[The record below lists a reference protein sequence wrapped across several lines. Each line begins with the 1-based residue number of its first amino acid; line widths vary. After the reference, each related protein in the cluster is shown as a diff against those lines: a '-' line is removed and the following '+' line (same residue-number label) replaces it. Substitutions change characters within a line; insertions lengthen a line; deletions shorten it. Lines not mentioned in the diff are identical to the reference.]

1 MANRGLLFRNLHE
14 TSFVDVILWL
24 LYVFSHWMLVFIQIK
39 NIIFERFS
47 LFLFSFFFGYILISI
62 WLYFINFFLVVFNC
76 FFLFLY
82 FLALFSGNWFH
93 FSTQLKTSDKF
104 YLFFCGMPIQLYQT
118 PSLSSSPSLDSA
130 FHDCK
135 IRSTGVCL
143 LNRFHY
149 VLIKFNSLILYIY
162 WLSCWPYSTSFW

>member
-1 MANRGLLFRNLHE
+1 MYFPIECWFLFKLK
-14 TSFVDVILWL
+14 I
-24 LYVFSHWMLVFIQIK
+24 
-39 NIIFERFS
+39 
-47 LFLFSFFFGYILISI
+47 LFLNVSVCSYFLFFWVYTDIDMIVFYQLFSWSCLIVSFFF
-62 WLYFINFFLVVFNC
+62 FT
-76 FFLFLY
+76 

-93 FSTQLKTSDKF
+93 FSTQLKTNDKF

>member
-1 MANRGLLFRNLHE
+1 MYFPIECWFLFKLK
-14 TSFVDVILWL
+14 I
-24 LYVFSHWMLVFIQIK
+24 
-39 NIIFERFS
+39 
-47 LFLFSFFFGYILISI
+47 LFLNVSVCSYFLFFLGIYWYRYDCILSTFSWSCLIVSFFF
-62 WLYFINFFLVVFNC
+62 FT
-76 FFLFLY
+76 

-93 FSTQLKTSDKF
+93 FSTQLKTNDKF